1 MKSPGLSDQLMYSS
15 YFAPRGR
22 NRMYILGQQLSG
34 RYLSPLDRLIGIIGE
49 SGAGKS
55 SLVRGMFPG
64 LELTNDD
71 DGVNIRPLPL
81 LKNID
86 KGFFSSH
93 TYHVDIRFEL
103 AFTQIHVLA
112 EAVQKALAQEKRV
125 IVEHFDLLY
134 PILGRNADVLLGVG
148 GEVIVVRPTVFGP
161 FPKELIEVV
170 TKTLRYRK
178 MAHTAE
184 DLTAR
189 ILVNDYQAFLPFSHR
204 DVHHGFVLEYPI
216 ELDADLR
223 DVERKVRAMID
234 EGVDICYADET
245 HIRIGKDMWSCS
257 GPRTHVKNT
266 EDIENF
272 RLLYEYKYDPKTK
285 SFLIIGLV
293 GTLKDDLD
301 GFAGLTLMASGHC

>member
-1 MKSPGLSDQLMYSS
+1 MKSLQLGDQLMYSS

-22 NRMYILGQQLSG
+22 NRMYVLGQELSG

-81 LKNID
+81 LKNLD
-86 KGFFSSH
+86 RGFFSSH
-93 TYHVDIRFEL
+93 TYHVDIRFEM

-134 PILGRNADVLLGVG
+134 PLLGRNADVLIGVG

-161 FPKELIEVV
+161 VP
-170 TKTLRYRK
+170 
-178 MAHTAE
+178 
-184 DLTAR
+184 
-189 ILVNDYQAFLPFSHR
+189 
-204 DVHHGFVLEYPI
+204 
-216 ELDADLR
+216 
-223 DVERKVRAMID
+223 
-234 EGVDICYADET
+234 
-245 HIRIGKDMWSCS
+245 
-257 GPRTHVKNT
+257 
-266 EDIENF
+266 
-272 RLLYEYKYDPKTK
+272 
-285 SFLIIGLV
+285 
-293 GTLKDDLD
+293 
-301 GFAGLTLMASGHC
+301 

>member
-1 MKSPGLSDQLMYSS
+1 MQPVGHGVQLMYAR

-22 NRMYILGQQLSG
+22 TRIYALGQELSG
-34 RYLSPLDRLIGIIGE
+34 HYLSPHDRLIGIIGE
-49 SGAGKS
+49 AGAGKS

-71 DGVNIRPLPL
+71 DGINIRPLPL

-103 AFTQIHVLA
+103 AFTQLHVLA
-112 EAVQKALAQEKRV
+112 AAVQKALSHEKRV

-134 PILGRNADVLLGVG
+134 PALGQNADILIGVG
-148 GEVIVVRPTVFGP
+148 GEVLVVRPTVFGP
-161 FPKELIEVV
+161 IPKEIYNVV
-170 TKTLRYRK
+170 ARTLCYRK

-189 ILVNDYQAFLPFSHR
+189 ILVNEYNAYLPFSHR
-204 DVHHGFVLEYPI
+204 DVNHGFVLAYPA
-216 ELDADLR
+216 ELTADLR
-223 DVERKVRAMID
+223 EVEKKVKVLINA
-234 EGVDICYADET
+234 GVDISYCDEA
-245 HIRIGKDMWSCS
+245 HIRIGPDVWACS

-272 RLLYEYKYDPKTK
+272 RLLPDYKYDPQTKT
-285 SFLIIGLV
+285 FLIIGIV
-293 GTLKDDLD
+293 GANDTDLD
-301 GFAGLTLMASGHC
+301 GFAGLTMMVSGRG

>member
-1 MKSPGLSDQLMYSS
+1 MKSVVLEQLMYAS

-22 NRMYILGQQLSG
+22 NRMYVLGQQISE
-34 RYLSPLDRLIGIIGE
+34 RYLSPLDKLIGVIGDA
-49 SGAGKS
+49 GAGKS
-55 SLVRGMFPG
+55 SLIKGMFPG

-71 DGVNIRPLPL
+71 DGVNVRPLPL

-93 TYHVDIRFEL
+93 TYHVDIRFEM

-112 EAVQKALAQEKRV
+112 DVVKKALEQNKRV

-134 PILGRNADVLLGVG
+134 PILGINADVLLGVG

-161 FPKELIEVV
+161 FPYEIIEVV

-184 DLTAR
+184 DLTNMVLSR
-189 ILVNDYQAFLPFSHR
+189 DYGAFLPFGHR
-204 DVHHGFVLEYPI
+204 DVHHGFVLEYPVEI
-216 ELDADLR
+216 DADLR
-223 DVERKVRAMID
+223 EVERKVKQIIDDGINISYCD
-234 EGVDICYADET
+234 EG
-245 HIRIGKDMWSCS
+245 HIRIGDQSWVCS
-257 GPRTHVKNT
+257 GPRTHVSNT

-272 RLLYEYKYDPKTK
+272 RLFHEYKYDLKTK
-285 SFLIIGLV
+285 SFLIIGQV
-293 GTLKDDLD
+293 GPLSENLD
-301 GFAGLTLMASGHC
+301 GFAGLSYAVTL

>member
-1 MKSPGLSDQLMYSS
+1 MKSTFTLGLGDQLMYSS

-22 NRMYILGQQLSG
+22 NRMYILGQQLSE
-34 RYLSPLDRLIGIIGE
+34 RYLSPLDRLIGIIGDA
-49 SGAGKS
+49 GAGKS
-55 SLVRGMFPG
+55 SLVKGMFPG

-86 KGFFSSH
+86 RGFFSSH

-112 EAVQKALAQEKRV
+112 KAVQQALDHDKRV

-134 PILGRNADVLLGVG
+134 PVLKTNADVLIGVG

-161 FPKELIEVV
+161 VPHEIRDVV
-170 TKTLRYRK
+170 VRTLQYRK

-184 DLTAR
+184 DLTTR
-189 ILVNDYQAFLPFSHR
+189 VLVNDYGAILEFRHR
-204 DVHHGFVLEYPI
+204 DVHHGFVLEYPL
-216 ELDADLR
+216 ELSAELPE
-223 DVERKVRAMID
+223 VERKVKRLID
-234 EGVDICYADET
+234 EGISISYCDEG
-245 HIRIGKDMWSCS
+245 HIKIGDMTWMCS
-257 GPRTHVKNT
+257 GPRTHVRNT

-272 RLLYEYKYDPKTK
+272 RLIPEYKYDPKTR
-285 SFLIIGLV
+285 SYLIIGLV
-293 GTLKDDLD
+293 GPSSNTLD
-301 GFAGLTLMASGHC
+301 GFTLMNTI